1 MELQTKP
8 PERLTITVKEL
19 AQLLGLGVNKA
30 YTLVKEGR
38 IPSIRI
44 GRQIR
49 ISKKALND
57 WLDRE
62 SGILPQ
68 DVLDECDKA

>member
-1 MELQTKP
+1 MEKKNID
-8 PERLTITVKEL
+8 RMTITVAEL
-19 AQLLGLGVNKA
+19 AQLLGIGLNSA
-30 YTLVKEGR
+30 YELVKCR

-68 DVLDECDKA
+68 DVLDEGDKA